1 MDATQTVPS
10 RVLVVEDNC
19 LLADAVCD
27 LVRDCGYEVAGP
39 VGHVEAGQAF
49 LQERHVDGAV
59 VDINLHGRA
68 SFPICA
74 DLHRMAIP
82 FFFLTGFSDCQFIPA
97 EFRQHRLLSKPID
110 VDQFRVALAD
120 FEGTAA
126 PLETAGKSFG
136 NVLLDAL
143 SPADR
148 RQLAPR
154 LHRRSLVP
162 GQMLEG
168 TYFPTSGL
176 VSLFAAGPGDE
187 RIEVGMVGR
196 DGMTG
201 ITALFDQPQPAS
213 IVSIVQQAGQAW
225 HIAPADLAD
234 VLRDHRGL
242 HWQLLRHAHDLID
255 QMAGKVLTNG
265 HATLEQRLGRWLL
278 MASDR
283 GAGRRLE
290 ITHQELAHI
299 FGVRRQGV
307 TEALNMLEY
316 RGLIRGRRRLVE
328 ICDRN
333 GLIGLV
339 GGYYRSV

>member
-1 MDATQTVPS
+1 MNITQAVPS
-10 RVLVVEDNC
+10 RVLVVEDNY

-27 LVRDCGYEVAGP
+27 LVRDCGHEVAGP
-39 VGHVEAGQAF
+39 VGFVEAGQAF
-49 LQERHVDGAV
+49 LQDRQVDAAV
-59 VDINLHGRA
+59 VDINLHGKS

-74 DLHRMAIP
+74 DLQRLAIP
-82 FFFLTGFSDCQFIPA
+82 FFFLTGFSDRQFIPA

-110 VDQFRVALAD
+110 VDEFRVALAD
-120 FEGTAA
+120 FEGTAD
-126 PLETAGKSFG
+126 PLDTAGKSFG

-143 SPADR
+143 SAADR

-154 LHRRSLVP
+154 LRQRSLVP

-168 TYFPTSGL
+168 IYFPTSGL

-201 ITALFDQPQPAS
+201 ITALFDRPQPAS
-213 IVSIVQQAGQAW
+213 IVSKVLQPGEAW
-225 HIAPADLAD
+225 YIASADLAN

-242 HWQLLRHAHDLID
+242 HRQLLRHAHDLID

-278 MASDR
+278 MADDR
-283 GAGRRLE
+283 GAGRHLE
-290 ITHQELAHI
+290 ITHQELADI

-316 RGLIRGRRRLVE
+316 RGFIRGRRRLVE
-328 ICDRN
+328 IRDRD

-339 GGYYRSV
+339 GGYYRSL